1 MSMGYV
7 ANALPASAQTA
18 QKMAVCED
26 FTGGVCFG
34 SDSLQSDGKIPY
46 MYNMINDSGV
56 LRTRDALTML
66 YNGKKIEGEFYG
78 SYQKEFSGHVIIHV
92 GKYLVAAAYGEEEPT
107 VLCDSMPLHKSLMTC
122 FCGKLYIYCNTYV
135 FSVDMD
141 LNFKEEM
148 PEPLHFDINLS
159 PGTIEKKD
167 YNCNLLAPIV
177 SVTYNGSTTNTN
189 NDYTLPSERD
199 LNRPLYVICN
209 GELLDNNPN
218 LYTVRENGT
227 TVISLSTPLNKVL
240 KQLKFVYY
248 LKDPSLIGF
257 VNVFDRLNVIE
268 SYGGETLSGTRI
280 YASGDVND
288 PGKIYISELMNPL
301 SFHKDSYETVGGDI
315 DNITGFIR
323 QYGKMIVFTKNNVM
337 RMSYSFS
344 DGTPVYTIK
353 EVSNQLGCDMPG
365 SIQLIDNRVVFA
377 NSNKGVFI
385 IDATEDF
392 GEQNIKPISEN
403 INSRDELSFSGC
415 TPEDKAKAVSIDYDR
430 KYILA
435 MSDRMYVWDYG
446 NVPFYDSGNYSKAQ
460 KRLEWY
466 VNTGVRA
473 RFLLECGGKLMCTYE
488 NEGISVGV
496 FENTGKD
503 FGIPVH
509 WCYQSE
515 KLAFGYST
523 LFKTPEKLVLGV
535 KNAFSGRMKIS
546 VGDENGN
553 YFNTEIY
560 VDANDGRY
568 NRIALTLPKKRVR
581 KMYFRLEGDMPV
593 QLYSAAIY
601 YRMAKKHR

>member
-7 ANALPASAQTA
+7 ANALPASAQTS

-34 SDSLQSDGKIPY
+34 SDSLQNDGKIPY

-56 LRTRDALTML
+56 LRTRDALTTL

-92 GKYLVAAAYGEEEPT
+92 GKYLVAVAYGEEEPT

-135 FSVDMD
+135 FSVDME
-141 LNFKEEM
+141 LKFKEER
-148 PEPLHFDINLS
+148 PEPLHFELITS
-159 PGTIEKKD
+159 SSIVKKT
-167 YNCNLLAPIV
+167 YNFNLLAPIV
-177 SVTYNGSTTNTN
+177 SITFGVNSA
-189 NDYTLPSERD
+189 D
-199 LNRPLYVICN
+199 N
-209 GELLDNNPN
+209 GELTLPLLRDTTRPLWILHNGVE
-218 LYTVRENGT
+218 LEKSKYTITKEGS
-227 TVISLSTPLNKVL
+227 TVKLNVGSVNAIITE
-240 KQLKFVYY
+240 LKFVYY
-248 LKDPSLIGF
+248 LANPSDIGF
-257 VNVFDRLNVIE
+257 ENIFDRLSVIE

-280 YASGDVND
+280 YASGDANNA
-288 PGKIYISELMNPL
+288 GKIYISELMNPL
-301 SFHKDSYETVGGDI
+301 NFPNESCETIGGDI

-323 QYGKMIVFTKNNVM
+323 QYGKMLVFTKNNVM
-337 RMSYSFS
+337 RMSYSF
-344 DGTPVYTIK
+344 GNGIPVYTIK
-353 EVSNQLGCDMPG
+353 EISNQLGCDMPG

-377 NSNKGVFI
+377 NSTKGVFI

-403 INSRDELSFSGC
+403 INGRDELAFSEC

-435 MSDRMYVWDYG
+435 IGDRMYVWDYG

-466 VNTGVRA
+466 VNTGIRA

-568 NRIALTLPKKRVR
+568 NRIVLTLPKKRVR

-593 QLYSAAIY
+593 QLYSAAVY
-601 YRMAKKHR
+601 YRMAKKQR

>member
-7 ANALPASAQTA
+7 ANALPAGVQTS

-34 SDSLQSDGKIPY
+34 SDSLQNDGKIPY

-92 GKYLVAAAYGEEEPT
+92 GKYLVAASYDEDEPT
-107 VLCDSMPLHKSLMTC
+107 VLYDNMPLHKSLMTC
-122 FCGKLYIYCNTYV
+122 FCGKLYVYCNTYV
-135 FSVDMD
+135 FSVDME

-148 PEPLHFDINLS
+148 PEPLHFDFTGYS
-159 PGTIEKKD
+159 GTIAENT
-167 YNCNLLAPIV
+167 YNYNLLAPVV
-177 SVTYNGSTTNTN
+177 SATFNTYPPTPATVGFPNGRDTSKPFRVLYNGEPYDETKYTLVNEGQAVKFSG
-189 NDYTLPSERD
+189 NDYTK
-199 LNRPLYVICN
+199 I
-209 GELLDNNPN
+209 
-218 LYTVRENGT
+218 
-227 TVISLSTPLNKVL
+227 ISDI
-240 KQLKFVYY
+240 KFVYY
-248 LKDPSLIGF
+248 LANPSDIGF
-257 VNVFDRLNVIE
+257 ENTFDSLSVIE
-268 SYGGETLSGTRI
+268 SYGGETLSGTRV
-280 YASGDVND
+280 YASGNEKE

-301 SFHKDSYETVGGDI
+301 NFPKESCETVGGDI

-323 QYGKMIVFTKNNVM
+323 QYGKMLVFTKNNVM

-344 DGTPVYTIK
+344 GGVPVYTFK
-353 EVSNQLGCDMPG
+353 EINSQIGCDMPG

-377 NSNKGVFI
+377 NSTKGVFI
-385 IDATEDF
+385 IDSTEDF

-403 INSRDELSFSGC
+403 INGRDELAFSGC
-415 TPEDKAKAVSIDYDR
+415 APEDKAKAVSIDYDR

-446 NVPFYDSGNYSKAQ
+446 NVPFYESGNYSKAQ

-466 VNTGVRA
+466 VNTGISA
-473 RFLLECGGKLMCTYE
+473 RFLLECGGKLMCACE

-503 FGIPVH
+503 FGVPVH

-515 KLAFGYST
+515 KLAFGYPT
-523 LFKTPEKLVLGV
+523 LLKTPEKLVLGV

-546 VGDENGN
+546 VGDENEN

-593 QLYSAAIY
+593 QLYSVAIY
-601 YRMAKKHR
+601 YRMSKKQR

>member
-7 ANALPASAQTA
+7 ANALPDSAQTS

-26 FTGGVCFG
+26 FSGGVCFG
-34 SDSLQSDGKIPY
+34 SDSLQNDGKIPY

-56 LRTRDALTML
+56 LRTRDALLPL
-66 YNGKKIEGEFYG
+66 YNGDRIEGEFFG
-78 SYQKEFSGHVIIHV
+78 SYQKEFAGHAIIHV
-92 GKYLVAAAYGEEEPT
+92 GKNLVAVSHADEEPII
-107 VLCDSMPLHKSLMTC
+107 LYDNMPLHKSLMIC

-135 FSVDMD
+135 FSVDHN
-141 LNFKEEM
+141 LNFKEEI
-148 PEPLHFDINLS
+148 PEPLHFAFSGSSGVISQD
-159 PGTIEKKD
+159 EV
-167 YNCNLLAPIV
+167 YNYNLLAPIV
-177 SVTYNGSTTNTN
+177 SVTFGQANTIN
-189 NDYTLPSERD
+189 SQEYMLPGGRNTD
-199 LNRPLYVICN
+199 RPFYLLHN
-209 GELLDNNPN
+209 GEPVDES
-218 LYTVRENGT
+218 LYQVVREGQAVRFIGLT
-227 TVISLSTPLNKVL
+227 LNSIIDKL
-240 KQLKFVYY
+240 KLVYY
-248 LKDPSLIGF
+248 IKNPSDIGF
-257 VNVFDRLNVIE
+257 VNVFDKFSVIE
-268 SYGGETLSGTRI
+268 SYGGETLSGTRV
-280 YASGDVND
+280 YVSGNKDN
-288 PGKIYISELMNPL
+288 PGKIHISELMNPL
-301 SFHKDSYETVGGDI
+301 SFPKDSHVTVGGDI

-323 QYGKMIVFTKNNVM
+323 QYGKLVLFTKNNVM
-337 RMSYSFS
+337 RMTYDFANGIPVYSF
-344 DGTPVYTIK
+344 K
-353 EVSNQLGCDMPG
+353 EINSHIGCDMPG

-377 NSNKGVFI
+377 NSTKGVFI
-385 IDATEDF
+385 IDSTEDF

-403 INSRDELSFSGC
+403 INGRDELAFSRC
-415 TPEDKAKAVSIDYDR
+415 APEDKAKAVSIDYDR

-435 MSDRMYVWDYG
+435 IGDRMYVWDYG
-446 NVPFYDSGNYSKAQ
+446 NAPFYDSGNYSKAQ

-503 FGIPVH
+503 FGVPVH

-560 VDANDGRY
+560 VDANDGTY
-568 NRIALTLPKKRVR
+568 NRIVLTLPKKRVR

-593 QLYSAAIY
+593 QLYSAAVY
-601 YRMAKKHR
+601 YRMAKKQR